1 MGFEMDTKEKVE
13 HALEKLGEE
22 AKSIRYVDS
31 LFGKHKYPVE
41 WGILKIVN
49 LDVARG
55 IGFIN
60 PTLVMFPTAAFTWKE
75 RSDFANRVLSRARRN
90 LEHHIGVK

>member
-1 MGFEMDTKEKVE
+1 MDTKEKVE
-13 HALEKLGEE
+13 AALEKLGEE
-22 AKSIRYVDS
+22 AHNIKYVDS
-31 LFGKHKYPVE
+31 LFGKHRYPVE

-49 LDVARG
+49 FDVARG
-55 IGFIN
+55 LGFIS
-60 PTLVMFPTAAFTWKE
+60 PTLVTFPSAAFTWKE